1 MSLKIKYSGVWIMSI
16 AVYPGSFDPITLGHL
31 NVIRRSAAVFDKL
44 YVCVMVNS
52 GKDPMF
58 NHEERVA
65 LIERTVARF
74 PNVVVEASNDLVV
87 KYMQDR
93 GAKVIIK
100 GLRAV
105 SDFDREF
112 QIALVNRKLDA
123 GIETLFMPSSEKY
136 TYLSST
142 VVKEMA
148 RYGAD
153 LQAFVPKEIIEDVQ
167 KKAEK
172 WR

>member
-1 MSLKIKYSGVWIMSI
+1 MSI

-31 NVIRRSAAVFDKL
+31 NIIRRASRIFDEL
-44 YVCVMVNS
+44 YVCVMS
-52 GKDPMF
+52 DIEKSPLFM
-58 NHEERVA
+58 HEERVE
-65 LIERTVARF
+65 LISRTVARF
-74 PNVVVEASNDLVV
+74 PNVKVETSKDLLVE
-87 KYMQDR
+87 YMNSK

-100 GLRAV
+100 GMRAV

-112 QIALVNRKLDA
+112 QLALVNRKLDHN
-123 GIETLFMPSSEKY
+123 IETLLMPSSEKY

-153 LQAFVPKEIIEDVQ
+153 LSTFVPKEIIDDVVL
-167 KKAEK
+167 KVKSVG
-172 WR
+172 WRL

>member
-1 MSLKIKYSGVWIMSI
+1 MSI

-31 NVIRRSAAVFDKL
+31 NIIRRAAAVFDEL
-44 YVCVMVNS
+44 LVCVMINS
-52 GKDPMF
+52 DKNPLF
-58 NHEERVA
+58 NHEERVE
-65 LIERTVARF
+65 LIERTVTRF
-74 PNVVVEASNDLVV
+74 NNVKVESSRELLVE
-87 KYMQDR
+87 YMKVR
-93 GAKVIIK
+93 GARVIVK

-112 QIALVNRKLDA
+112 QIALVNRKLDQ

-153 LQAFVPKEIIEDVQ
+153 LETFVPKEIINDVLKRVESELEVDQ
-167 KKAEK
+167 I
-172 WR
+172 

>member
-1 MSLKIKYSGVWIMSI
+1 MSI

-31 NVIRRSAAVFDKL
+31 NIIRRTAAVFDKL
-44 YVCVMVNS
+44 LVCVMVNS
-52 GKDPMF
+52 EKRPLF
-58 NHEERVA
+58 NSEERVE
-65 LIERTVARF
+65 LIERTIARY
-74 PNVVVEASNDLVV
+74 PNVKVESSKDLLV
-87 KYMQDR
+87 KFLKDR

-105 SDFDREF
+105 TDFDSES
-112 QIALVNRKLDA
+112 QIAMVNRKLDHR
-123 GIETLFMPSSEKY
+123 IETLFMPSSEKY

-153 LQAFVPKEIIEDVQ
+153 LRTFDPSEIIEDVLR
-167 KKAEK
+167 KVESEG